1 MGVPQLPLALHYPR
15 DQRLET
21 FIGAPDGALAQL
33 RMAQHAGMSLFG
45 EADMLID
52 FIAQHVDFMIG
63 NRLPQGGEI
72 GLAPYRG

>member
-33 RMAQHAGMSLFG
+33 QVWVAVFLCTQSRLGMRGGFAAAFL
-45 EADMLID
+45 A
-52 FIAQHVDFMIG
+52 
-63 NRLPQGGEI
+63 RLQLEV
-72 GLAPYRG
+72 L